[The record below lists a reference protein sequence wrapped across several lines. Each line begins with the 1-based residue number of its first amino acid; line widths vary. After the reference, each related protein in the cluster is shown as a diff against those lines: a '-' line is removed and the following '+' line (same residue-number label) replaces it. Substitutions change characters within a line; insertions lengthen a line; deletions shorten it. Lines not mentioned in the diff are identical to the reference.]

1 VLTARIAVCVC
12 VDLLILLVMFAMVAI
27 VVYAL
32 QELIKHTEDDQ
43 HGKESLEIAHNE
55 MKVTAVIYCVFFFH
69 LTV

>member
-1 VLTARIAVCVC
+1 
-12 VDLLILLVMFAMVAI
+12 MFAMVAI